1 MAMMKIE
8 KPRLNFWQIWNM
20 NVGFF
25 GIQFS
30 FGLQQTAVS
39 PIFSFL
45 GAHHD
50 ELPLLNL
57 AGPVTGLLIQ
67 PIIGAISDKTWSP
80 KWGGRRKP
88 FFLIGAILASLCL
101 FAFPFS
107 PELWFA
113 VGLLWI
119 LDAGNNTAM
128 EPYRAFVG
136 DKLPDEQLTY
146 GYQMQSLFVGA
157 GITLAN
163 LSLFAFQHW
172 FSIPADE
179 TAGLCSTATENVSSI
194 PTWVYYSFF
203 LGALASIG
211 TVMWSVWKTPE
222 IPPVAEELEE
232 IRKHNEGTPAPI
244 IQILSVLFV
253 IFSVPLLLG
262 YLVASAL
269 PQLWDNINLWVII
282 VLVFAFL
289 WLFMLYRI
297 IKNNPDNRTIKKLG
311 DTLDPLLEAAE
322 AIGKMPG
329 FLWKLAAVYLFQW
342 YALFVYWQ
350 FLPPM
355 LRTSLFGISNEDNEK
370 FESIMA
376 ACKAGAEISADDM
389 SFAQNVQSLAEQALG
404 HAGLMNGTYNFITM
418 IVALALVPM
427 AAKIGSKL
435 VYVVCL
441 LLTAVAMLS
450 MPFIANKWMLL
461 IPMVLFGIGWAA
473 MMGIPYAMVSKVIPE
488 ERRGVY
494 MGIVNMMIVIPM
506 LIQTVSFGPII
517 KNVLDNDATQAIIF
531 GGIFFMIAGV
541 LAMRLNLPK
550 DKLDSALDTGGSS
563 T

>member
-1 MAMMKIE
+1 MVKIT
-8 KPRLNFWQIWNM
+8 KPRLSFWQIWNM

-136 DKLPDEQLTY
+136 DKLPDSQLTF

-163 LSLFAFQHW
+163 LSLFMFQHW
-172 FSIPADE
+172 FSTPE
-179 TAGLCSTATENVSSI
+179 TGGLFDAANEGASSI

-222 IPPVAEELEE
+222 IPPTDEELQE
-232 IRKHNEGTPAPI
+232 IKRHNEDTPAPI
-244 IQILSVLFV
+244 IQILSVLLV

-262 YLVASAL
+262 YLTANIF
-269 PQLWDNINLWVII
+269 PELWHNTNLLVVIM
-282 VLVFAFL
+282 LVYAFF
-289 WLFMLYRI
+289 WLYFLYRL
-297 IKNNPDNRTIKKLG
+297 IKKNTDNRTIQKLG

-322 AIGKMPG
+322 AIGEMPG

-350 FLPPM
+350 FMPPM
-355 LRTSLFGISNEDNEK
+355 LRTSLYGISNEDNAR
-370 FESIMA
+370 FDSIMESFRG
-376 ACKAGAEISADDM
+376 GAEISAQDM
-389 SFAQNVQSLAEQALG
+389 SFAEQIQSLAEQALG
-404 HAGLMNGTYNFITM
+404 HAGLMNGTYNFVTM
-418 IVALALVPM
+418 LVALALVPM

-441 LLTAVAMLS
+441 FLTGIAMLS
-450 MPFIANKWMLL
+450 MPFIANKWLL
-461 IPMVLFGIGWAA
+461 LAPMVLFGIGWAA

-517 KNVLDNDATQAIIF
+517 KNFLNNDATWAIIF
-531 GGIFFMIAGV
+531 AGVFFIVAGIFAI
-541 LAMRLNLPK
+541 RLNLPK
-550 DKLDSALDTGGSS
+550 DKLDTSLDA
-563 T
+563 